1 MSVRCL
7 IFNIL
12 YPETL
17 FCAVRTIWGS
27 SKADLPLVFFALS
40 CRICPRHPQ
49 QREITKRPL
58 FTTPRVSPLRGSLEA
73 VPTCCDGLRHTTAST
88 LDFMVGQ
95 EYHDPFRLLSPCGLQ
110 SRIYRQVVSLGRL
123 YHNCR
128 RAPTDVAAEFIARQR
143 KERI

>member
-1 MSVRCL
+1 MLSVQFGAVQRQTCPL
-7 IFNIL
+7 CFLL
-12 YPETL
+12 Y
-17 FCAVRTIWGS
+17 
-27 SKADLPLVFFALS
+27 LVVFVLDTPDNGKS
-40 CRICPRHPQ
+40 LNGR
-49 QREITKRPL
+49 L
-58 FTTPRVSPLRGSLEA
+58 LTTPRISPLRGSLEA